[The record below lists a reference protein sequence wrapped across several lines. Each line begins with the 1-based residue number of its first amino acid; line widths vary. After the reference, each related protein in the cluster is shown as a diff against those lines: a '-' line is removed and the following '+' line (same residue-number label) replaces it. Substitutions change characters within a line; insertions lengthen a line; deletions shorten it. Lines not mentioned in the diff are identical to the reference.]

1 MTSPCSS
8 PSIAFRLTGDRRYI
22 EAARKCFDYGVS
34 NGPPTYFQIQTAN
47 GATHGGFFMAE
58 DAMLRASGK

>member
-1 MTSPCSS
+1 MAADALA
-8 PSIAFRLTGDRRYI
+8 IAFRLTGDRRFI
-22 EAARKCFDYGVS
+22 EAARKCFDYGVT

-58 DAMLRASGK
+58 DALLRASDK